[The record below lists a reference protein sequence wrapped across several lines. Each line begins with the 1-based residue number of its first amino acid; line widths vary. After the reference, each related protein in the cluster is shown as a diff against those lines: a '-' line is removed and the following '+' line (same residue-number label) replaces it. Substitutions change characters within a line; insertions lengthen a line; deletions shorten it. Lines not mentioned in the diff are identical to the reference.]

1 MYISV
6 TQSHRLDTIV
16 KDFEVAFRSFISD
29 VLVSKFATA
38 ATLSLALSKV
48 SITGEIIYSRK
59 FQAKIKGLS
68 KDSSKVHLTALACQ
82 QSITSRKFDYDV
94 PYVSEL
100 IDIMLI
106 FFNEIYSHENIAKG
120 FSSIEE
126 FHYCSTLYHTVRN
139 NLSHPASRPITELDA
154 AKVAYFVNNI
164 SDAIDERYFWYRTKA
179 EIAGEIDSLQRMEK
193 VVPLRAENL
202 SNAVHS
208 HKQLVCRDEEIAK
221 LYAAIIGC
229 GAQMRLAGSVALY
242 GYGGVGK
249 TAITT
254 EFLLRVMRD
263 KKDGK
268 CEDIEFIL
276 FYSSKD
282 EVLRTKA
289 STGEL
294 YIDAATRQFETKDEL
309 LKLICN
315 NLSIYSI
322 ADISSYV
329 RGIIVIDNIENIVHE
344 EKLKILA
351 LIKSLPRTVQFIVT
365 SRSEESCEEKVHVEE
380 FTEEN
385 FGNQFI
391 LDLNEAEGFN
401 LVLTS
406 PMTRQILSV
415 SKGNALIILQ
425 ILNNLSKNLLGF
437 SEMMSSLDS
446 LKSKNSEIIASF
458 MYKNTFDRALL
469 DLAAK
474 GYPATKVIQII
485 SLYNEPIELY
495 SISKLANIAVASAES
510 LCNLLLERLILTKTS
525 EYYELNE
532 FAKRF
537 VFIKLLPDKVAL
549 QQIRESIHTH
559 KRRMTE
565 KLTSLEQSLARTPH
579 LRGIVSDW
587 QPRNYIDKIVIAE
600 LLTLYLTADS
610 KAKQKNERE
619 FLKCL
624 IELKDHSF
632 ITNHPFVA
640 YQTARMLKL
649 QLQNFRPADGG
660 ILLEIE
666 AAYEEAIESI
676 EFNCRYL
683 MHSSA
688 HTSLLMHY
696 GVFLA
701 ADRNQHDRAIR
712 YLEECKKDADANIDI
727 TWFTC
732 CNYLSKCYRKI
743 YETTKLAPYKSNLKR
758 LVKEVFSK
766 GALASKYSFDIVRYK
781 REYSR
786 YS

>member
-1 MYISV
+1 
-6 TQSHRLDTIV
+6 
-16 KDFEVAFRSFISD
+16 
-29 VLVSKFATA
+29 
-38 ATLSLALSKV
+38 
-48 SITGEIIYSRK
+48 
-59 FQAKIKGLS
+59 
-68 KDSSKVHLTALACQ
+68 
-82 QSITSRKFDYDV
+82 
-94 PYVSEL
+94 
-100 IDIMLI
+100 MLI
-106 FFNEIYSHENIAKG
+106 FFNEVYSHENIAKG

-126 FHYCSTLYHTVRN
+126 FHYCSTLYHLVRN
-139 NLSHPASRPITELDA
+139 NLSHPASRPIAEVDA
-154 AKVAYFVNNI
+154 AKVAYFVNNLC
-164 SDAIDERYFWYRTKA
+164 DALADKYFWYRSKLEIAA
-179 EIAGEIDSLQRMEK
+179 EINSLQRANIAVELK
-193 VVPLRAENL
+193 AENL
-202 SNAVHS
+202 STVAHS
-208 HKQLVCRDEEIAK
+208 HRQLVCRDDEIAK
-221 LYAAIIGC
+221 LYAAIIGN

-254 EFLLRVMRD
+254 EFLLRIIRD

-268 CEDIEFIL
+268 CQEIEFIL

-282 EVLRTKA
+282 EVLRTSVA
-289 STGEL
+289 TGEL
-294 YIDAATRQFETKDEL
+294 YIDAATRQFDTKDQL
-309 LKLICN
+309 VQLICR
-315 NLSIYSI
+315 NLSINSI
-322 ADISSYV
+322 EAISNYA

-351 LIKSLPRTVQFIVT
+351 MIKSLPRTVQFIVT

-380 FTEEN
+380 FTEAN

-391 LDLNEAEGFN
+391 LDLNESEGFN
-401 LVLTS
+401 LALTNQ
-406 PMTRQILSV
+406 MTRQILNA

-425 ILNNLSKNLLGF
+425 ILNNLSKNLMGF

-458 MYKNTFDRALL
+458 MCKNTFDRALL

-474 GYPATKVIQII
+474 GYPATKIIQII

-495 SISKLANIAVASAES
+495 SISKLADIAVASAES

-537 VFIKLLPDKVAL
+537 VFIKLLPDKVL
-549 QQIRESIHTH
+549 LDQIRLKIHTH

-565 KLTSLEQSLARTPH
+565 KLTSLEQSLSRTAH
-579 LRGIVSDW
+579 LRRIVSDW

-600 LLTLYLTADS
+600 LITLYLDADS
-610 KAKQKNERE
+610 KVKRKNERE
-619 FLKCL
+619 FSKCL
-624 IELKDHSF
+624 EELKEHSF

-640 YQTARMLKL
+640 FQTARMLKL
-649 QLQNFRPADGG
+649 QLENFRPADGG

-683 MHSSA
+683 MHTSA
-688 HTSLLMHY
+688 HTSLLLHY

-701 ADRNQHDRAIR
+701 ADRKQHDRAIR
-712 YLEECKKDADANIDI
+712 YLEECKKTADIEIDN

-732 CNYLSKCYRKI
+732 CNYLSKCYRKMF
-743 YETTKLAPYKSNLKR
+743 ESTKLVPYKSNLR
-758 LVKEVFSK
+758 ILVKEILSK
-766 GALASKYSFDIVRYK
+766 GALAQGHSFDIVRYR
-781 REYSR
+781 REYFR